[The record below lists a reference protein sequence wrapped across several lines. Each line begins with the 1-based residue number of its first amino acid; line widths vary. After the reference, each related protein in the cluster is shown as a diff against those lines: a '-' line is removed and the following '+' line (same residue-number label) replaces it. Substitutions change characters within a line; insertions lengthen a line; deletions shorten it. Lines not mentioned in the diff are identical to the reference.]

1 MQKSSK
7 KPISKHTAVVLKS
20 APQGNVNSVQDGDL
34 TTISAVGP
42 RTPILTEA
50 LTATTFR
57 NFYLIVT
64 PGFEEQ
70 AAAELKDWLPN
81 LAFTVGR
88 GGIEFTTSLGVGC
101 ELNRVLK
108 TPTRILVRLADY
120 GCRDFPKLFKKMS
133 AFPWHEWVSDGT
145 PIEFHATSRSSRL
158 AIKKRIEE
166 TCLDGRRA
174 AIKKRGA
181 VGNASLPAVTV
192 YVRFEDDICWVSL
205 DTSGEIL
212 HKRGLRPLSSNAPL
226 RETMAANLLRY
237 LESFGLGVNIELV
250 DPMTGGGTFL
260 MEAVL
265 ARKKITS
272 RNFAF
277 ENFVVRTEEN
287 FRAQSKDPYIRLV
300 GFESDAKTLRAAAEN
315 LSSISGNSEEQP
327 VELIDADFFEA
338 QALPVGPKRWLIAN
352 PPYGERIRVEGK
364 LSDFYER
371 LFVACAEKVAPERAL
386 FILPEKVNPPRL
398 RLPDAWQILG
408 EKRFL
413 NGGLPVF
420 AMVYGL
426 KPESKAYKK
435 PPSPVACC
443 SCRSIIC
450 V

>member
-7 KPISKHTAVVLKS
+7 KPISKHTAVG
-20 APQGNVNSVQDGDL
+20 PNSSPVAAENSIQNTGDDGDL
-34 TTISAVGP
+34 TTTSAVGQ
-42 RTPILTEA
+42 RTPILTEP
-50 LTATTFR
+50 LTAVTLR

-70 AAAELKDWLPN
+70 AAVELKDWCPDLEF
-81 LAFTVGR
+81 AVGR
-88 GGIEFTTSLGVGC
+88 GGIEFTMTLGEGC

-133 AFPWHEWVSDGT
+133 GFPWHEWVSDET
-145 PIEFHATSRSSRL
+145 PIEFHATSKSSRL

-166 TCLDGRRA
+166 TCLDGWKA
-174 AIKKRGA
+174 ALKKRGVA
-181 VGNASLPAVTV
+181 APNARIPAVTV

-237 LESFGLGVNIELV
+237 LESFGLGEKLELV

-260 MEAVL
+260 MEAAL
-265 ARKKITS
+265 TRKKITS
-272 RNFAF
+272 RKFAF
-277 ENFVVRTEEN
+277 ENFVVRTEGS
-287 FRAQSKDPYIRLV
+287 FATQSKDPFIRFI

-315 LSSISGNSEEQP
+315 LNAIRGNSKDQP
-327 VELIDADFFEA
+327 VELIEADFFA
-338 QALPVGPKRWLIAN
+338 ANALPLGPRRWLIAN

-386 FILPEKVNPPRL
+386 FILPEKVNPSRL
-398 RLPDAWQILG
+398 RLPESWQVLG

-426 KPESKAYKK
+426 KA
-435 PPSPVACC
+435 
-443 SCRSIIC
+443 
-450 V
+450 